1 MVVTRKKSKKDEE
14 AFYISTNPS
23 PMQKPNLP
31 QKITSEENTKNE
43 ESNSAEID
51 SQQSPEEKNC
61 DPEIIPSIMGSA
73 DCNSSSDEETS
84 TNQNTM
90 KDMESISSEKE
101 NIQDLDEKSSS
112 HIRKNKRTIEYS
124 AVVEKSLEQFLFG
137 KSTIKQAIKR
147 KLGSESSS
155 DSSLSE
161 DDENEPKTIHRDS
174 QIDVEIENKLSD
186 QDTSSDEEVVANDN
200 LEKSNEAGNTW
211 TSKSSSKHETSKPK
225 PAWHDDDDEEL
236 QVKDVASTFTKAKGK
251 HGGKDFSAEN
261 YAQSLRRKFTALKDS
276 PKWADLESRKK
287 QEHDEDSD
295 DEFFR
300 ETTDMLNSGK
310 KTSLAKGLL
319 EYRKLKDINEET
331 HNEGTVI
338 RSAEFHP
345 TASVGLVAGLN
356 GAASLFQI
364 DGKSNPKMQTVNF
377 ENFPIKTAHFTSDGK
392 QFIVGS
398 QHFSHFFMYDMI
410 AGKTIKVPWKEDG
423 KGPVQKFEVS
433 PAGDIIAFHGRF
445 GNIHFYSDRTRTNIF
460 TLKMND
466 DVTSCSFSPDGETLY
481 SHGTGGEV
489 YVWDVRAQDCIHRFW
504 DDGCI
509 QGTAIAVSRN
519 NRYLATGSSSGIVN
533 IYNRSELM
541 KSTKPTPEKVVT
553 NLTTTISQV
562 KFNPTSEILALSSEV
577 KENAIKILHLP
588 SMSVFQNF
596 PPMKHN
602 LRRPNC
608 MDFSTNGGYFS
619 VGNNRGAA
627 NLFRLKYF
635 GDY

>member
-1 MVVTRKKSKKDEE
+1 MPITRKKSKKDED
-14 AFYISTNPS
+14 AFYISTDPA
-23 PMQKPNLP
+23 PMQKSYLP
-31 QKITSEENTKNE
+31 EILPSDVNTENE
-43 ESNSAEID
+43 ESNNTAEIS
-51 SQQSPEEKNC
+51 SQQSLEHKKW
-61 DPEIIPSIMGSA
+61 DAEIIPSIMGSA
-73 DCNSSSDEETS
+73 DYNSSSDEEEIS
-84 TNQNTM
+84 TNHNTM
-90 KDMESISSEKE
+90 KDIESISLKKE
-101 NIQDLDEKSSS
+101 IIQGLDKNSSS
-112 HIRKNKRTIEYS
+112 YKRKNKRTIEYS

-137 KSTIKQAIKR
+137 KPTNKHTVKR
-147 KLGSESSS
+147 KLSSESSS

-161 DDENEPKTIHRDS
+161 DDEIEPKNIHSDS
-174 QIDVEIENKLSD
+174 QIDVEIKNKHSD
-186 QDTSSDEEVVANDN
+186 QGTSSDEEVVANDN
-200 LEKSNEAGNTW
+200 RKKSNETDNIW
-211 TSKSSSKHETSKPK
+211 SSKSNSKHGSSKPK
-225 PAWHDDDDEEL
+225 AAWHDDDDEVL

-251 HGGKDFSAEN
+251 HGGKDVSVEN
-261 YAQSLRRKFTALKDS
+261 YAQSLRRKFTALKGV
-276 PKWADLESRKK
+276 PKWADVESQEK
-287 QEHDEDSD
+287 QAQDEDSD

-300 ETTDMLNSGK
+300 ETTDMLNGGK
-310 KTSLAKGLL
+310 RSSLAKGLL

-345 TASVGLVAGLN
+345 SASVGLVAGLN
-356 GAASLFQI
+356 GSASLFQI

-410 AGKTIKVPWKEDG
+410 AGKTVKVPWKEDG
-423 KGPVQKFEVS
+423 KGTVQKFEVS

-466 DVTSCSFSPDGETLY
+466 DVTSCSFSPDGEILY

-504 DDGCI
+504 DDGCV
-509 QGTAIAVSRN
+509 QGTALAVSRN

-541 KSTKPTPEKVVT
+541 KSSKPSPEKVVT

-562 KFNPTSEILALSSEV
+562 KFNPTSEILALASEV

-627 NLFRLKYF
+627 NLFR
-635 GDY
+635 